1 MLLGYMPLLTLLM
14 LDDDDPLFSASK
26 NVSRWCFLCRFSV
39 YCFKVGVADCF
50 EFDSKDDV
58 PFKGVSL
65 HIFDSICVCQ
75 ILLILTLRHV
85 YLRRKVLNLKIVDES
100 PKFKKSRLSWRNHDY
115 LEKILIVFR
124 KRWSCSYVLPRQTY
138 V

>member
-39 YCFKVGVADCF
+39 YCFKVGVSDCF

-65 HIFDSICVCQ
+65 HIFHTICVCVKYCWFLRYA
-75 ILLILTLRHV
+75 IRHV
-85 YLRRKVLNLKIVDES
+85 YLRRKVLNLKIVDGS

-115 LEKILIVFR
+115 LQEILIVFR
-124 KRWSCSYVLPRQTY
+124 KPWSCS
-138 V
+138 